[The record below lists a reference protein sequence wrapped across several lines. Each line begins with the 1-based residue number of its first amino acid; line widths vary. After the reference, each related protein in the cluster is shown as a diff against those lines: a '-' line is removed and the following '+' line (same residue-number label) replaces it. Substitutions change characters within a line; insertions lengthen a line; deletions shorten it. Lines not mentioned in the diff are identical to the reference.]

1 MVPDDPSQ
9 LHLSLLRFRITRFA
23 GYHMHAAIVDSSQAV
38 LREISEHFIERGDQ
52 VSLFSNSRD
61 ALTCIV
67 NDGSIDVLLTCLDVA
82 PLTGLELCWDAR
94 LKACVRRPLYIVVM
108 SPITDAEHI
117 AQALDCGADDLISKP
132 IRRPELYARLRVGAR
147 LHRAQLDLLTLA
159 ETDVL
164 TGLFNRRAFFEH
176 FRTVLPDAGSDDS
189 LSAIMFDIDHFKQVN
204 DTHGHQ
210 LGDKVIQVVGREA
223 AKVDGIAGRLGGE
236 EFAIL
241 LPGQTQ
247 SQALIVAE
255 ALRGRYEN
263 LAFSTEAGPVT
274 ITCSFGISEWR
285 DGDIADTLLRRAD
298 VALYEAKK
306 KGRNLTCVAGMAPLC
321 PPIGSSGVVRNRLR

>member
-1 MVPDDPSQ
+1 
-9 LHLSLLRFRITRFA
+9 LE
-23 GYHMHAAIVDSSQAV
+23 
-38 LREISEHFIERGDQ
+38 EISEHFIERDEQ
-52 VSLFSNSRD
+52 VSLFTDSQE
-61 ALTCIV
+61 ALTCIGH
-67 NDGSIDVLLTCLDVA
+67 DPSIDVLLTCLDVA
-82 PLTGLELCWDAR
+82 PLTGLELCWEAR

-108 SPITDAEHI
+108 SPINNAENI

-147 LHRAQLDLLTLA
+147 LHCAQLDLLRLA

-164 TGLFNRRAFFEH
+164 TGLFNRRAFFER
-176 FRTVLPDAGSDDS
+176 FRTALPEAGSDES

-210 LGDKVIQVVGREA
+210 LGDKVIEAVGHETA
-223 AKVDGIAGRLGGE
+223 MVDGIAGRLGGE

-247 SQALIVAE
+247 SEALIVAE
-255 ALRGRYEN
+255 TLRARFESF
-263 LAFSTEAGPVT
+263 AFITEAGPVT
-274 ITCSFGISEWR
+274 ITCSFGISQWR

-306 KGRNLTCVAGMAPLC
+306 KGRNLTCVAGMAPPC